1 MQCHKKR
8 TTLEHSFMPSP
19 RIANCFHTPIYDPQS
34 KSFTNLTLLLSI
46 KKTWLIIYGFVAY
59 WIPIFGMRHWESAF
73 LSIRTVSSTPTC
85 KTCKCHRLCIQ
96 LTMRLFWFYP
106 IYLSILVPSTKRS
119 GGKLNHFDKGS
130 DKGKTK

>member
-19 RIANCFHTPIYDPQS
+19 RIANCFHTPIRSSVKKLNKFNSPPLY
-34 KSFTNLTLLLSI
+34 

-85 KTCKCHRLCIQ
+85 KTWKCHRLCIQ

-106 IYLSILVPSTKRS
+106 IFLSILVPSTKRS
-119 GGKLNHFDKGS
+119 GGKLNNFDKGS
-130 DKGKTK
+130 DKGKKK